1 MKAYDA
7 SIRRIARFDEITRRF
22 RFVYQV
28 GIEDVELVALNNFRW
43 RIVVVLVT
51 KRDFSLNESGQRE
64 RAYVM

>member
-7 SIRRIARFDEITRRF
+7 SIRRIAGFDEITRRF

-43 RIVVVLVT
+43 GIVVVLVT
-51 KRDFSLNESGQRE
+51 KRDISVNESGQRE